1 MMVWMWAWGAVQ
13 AASRAWLGATL
24 VVADGPAIPD
34 GVMVVDDGKIVA
46 VGPRD
51 AVMIPEGTEVIDVS
65 GLTLMPGLVDTHS
78 HIGGSALNDRL
89 NPIQAGLSAID
100 AFDPSHPS
108 VGRARAGGITTV
120 NVMPG
125 SGSLTSGQ
133 TAYLKLRESAIVD
146 DLLLCHPREAPLVP
160 VDGPLRRAQICGGM
174 KMANGTN
181 PQGHGADP
189 DSRMGA
195 AWLQRKAL
203 LDAQSAGAPSGRDL
217 AQEGLAE
224 VLAGQR
230 TVHYHTHRSDDLI
243 TILATRREFGL
254 DVVVHHG
261 SEAWKVVDT
270 LADLQVPCSLIVID
284 APGGKQEA
292 LALSLDT
299 GGILEQA
306 GVPVAFH
313 TDDPITD
320 SRLLLRSAALAVRA
334 GMSEAGAI
342 TALTLAPAR
351 MLHLDHRIGSLTV
364 GKDADFIVLS
374 GSPFSTWTHVVETW
388 VEGEKVFDRATPEG
402 WALATGGE
410 LSPIPA
416 GLDARPIGTERGP

>member
-1 MMVWMWAWGAVQ
+1 MMAWLWLWGAVQ
-13 AASRAWLGATL
+13 AAPRAWVGATL
-24 VVADGPAIPD
+24 VVVDGPPISD
-34 GVMVVDDGKIVA
+34 GVLVVDEGKIVA
-46 VGPRD
+46 VGPRASVVVPD
-51 AVMIPEGTEVIDVS
+51 GAEVFDVT
-65 GLTLMPGLVDTHS
+65 GRTLMPGLVDTHS

-89 NPIQAGLSAID
+89 NPIQSGLSAID
-100 AFDPSHPS
+100 AFDPGHVS

-125 SGSLTSGQ
+125 SGSLTGGQ
-133 TAYLKLRESAIVD
+133 TAYLKLRDEPIVD
-146 DLLLCHPREAPLVP
+146 QLLLCHPRVEPLAAIE
-160 VDGPLRRAQICGGM
+160 GPLRRTQICGGM

-203 LDAQSAGAPSGRDL
+203 LEAQKATSTNGRDL
-217 AQEGLAE
+217 NQEGLAE

-230 TVHYHTHRSDDLI
+230 TVHYHTHRADDLV
-243 TILATRREFGL
+243 TLLATRREFDL

-261 SEAWKVVDT
+261 SEAWKVVDV

-292 LALSLDT
+292 LALLLST
-299 GGILEQA
+299 GGVLERA

-334 GMSEAGAI
+334 GMSEAAAVA
-342 TALTLAPAR
+342 ALTLAPAR
-351 MLHLDHRIGSLTV
+351 MLHLDDRIGSLSV

-374 GSPFSTWTHVVETW
+374 GSPLSAWTHVVETW
-388 VEGEKVFDRATPEG
+388 VEGEKVFDRSTPEG
-402 WALATGGE
+402 WALATGGDP
-410 LSPIPA
+410 SPVPE
-416 GLDARPIGTERGP
+416 GLDGRPREYGSTP